1 MSPENIAGLLT
12 LREEAPLRAQP
23 ALGLRRRRAEGPPGG
38 GGGPALGRDGRC
50 HDAVPAQPAD
60 TQRRLRHGEAL
71 RRGLRAASAL
81 FSFFLNG
88 DTTSFDAIRCF
99 PGGSRKPARNA
110 PDQCEDPYSVIL
122 NPWEASV
129 LDDPCMLYAP
139 KSTKVSVKKYY
150 DTLLILL

>member
-1 MSPENIAGLLT
+1 VALLSGET
-12 LREEAPLRAQP
+12 GVATMRFLLSLLIPNVGYATEKPYDVDCVQR
-23 ALGLRRRRAEGPPGG
+23 
-38 GGGPALGRDGRC
+38 
-50 HDAVPAQPAD
+50 VPF
-60 TQRRLRHGEAL
+60 
-71 RRGLRAASAL
+71 